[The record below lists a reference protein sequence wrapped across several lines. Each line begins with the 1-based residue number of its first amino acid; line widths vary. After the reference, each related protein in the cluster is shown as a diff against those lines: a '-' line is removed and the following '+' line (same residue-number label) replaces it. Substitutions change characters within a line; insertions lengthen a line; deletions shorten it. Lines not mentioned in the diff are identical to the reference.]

1 MRLSRR
7 MHNRRHLARDS
18 SRNGA
23 GDVEEERH
31 FAMTRI
37 SDLSGGT
44 IESDSEALGAAQRE
58 LDQVRTD
65 AAALERRLSA
75 ENERLRDELA
85 RANARLLRLRQIRS
99 GLRRVR
105 RAFIAIAFAPL
116 DLVDGIRART
126 YRPRLIPI
134 NDLRAL
140 SGGDYEWE
148 SIGDDPQFLITPP
161 IPRGL
166 VRLRLKGRASPDAS
180 VTLYTSAG
188 DQVAEPGLALG
199 VLTAAGST
207 FEHIVDL
214 SHVWSARLDPAL
226 GPGQIAIEELS
237 LQRLSVWREAVD
249 LTSDQVVG
257 WSPLV
262 VRLLAGLARSVR
274 RHGLNGIRRATLSE
288 LRERSRKV
296 SKYDT
301 WMRRHTFDDGAKR
314 RLLSELARCIDPP
327 VVSLFVDVRE
337 PVPSL
342 LTRSVESVRD
352 QLYPRWE
359 LYLRDSSNDKE
370 IRSLLEAY
378 ASNDRRIKII
388 PADEDDPSVSDR
400 LLASVAGEFIG
411 FVAQHDELSPDALV
425 RAVLFLATSADADV
439 IYTDRDEIDE
449 SGNRANPFFKPGW
462 SPETLLAHM
471 YLSGLCL
478 YRKSIVQRAGG
489 LPRSDGEVGEHDLA
503 LRVTETTANVHRVPH
518 VLYHARAWG
527 SASDRRTST
536 ETAGI
541 DVVARA
547 LTRRGIA
554 GTVDLAGPASSHYI
568 ARLTPNRERKISI
581 IIPTRDRADLL
592 DRCLESLFVISA
604 YPNFDACVVDNGSSE
619 QATSDVLARFAA
631 RFSGRFQVLRRD
643 VPFNF
648 SALINDGVAATD
660 GDLVVFLNNDTE
672 VIASSWLD
680 DMAGYAQQREI
691 GAVGCVLL
699 YPNGSVQYGGVVLG
713 RGGVAGHAHVGEPA
727 SAPGYFGRLAAQSN
741 CAAVTAACMMV
752 RRDVF
757 AEIGGFD
764 QQLTVAFNDVDFCLK
779 AISRGYRNVCLGQ
792 VRLVHHESASRG
804 SDDAPKNRERAVT
817 EFNLMRRRWA
827 ALLDSDPYYNPNLHS
842 TPPTFEPFAG

>member
-1 MRLSRR
+1 
-7 MHNRRHLARDS
+7 
-18 SRNGA
+18 
-23 GDVEEERH
+23 
-31 FAMTRI
+31 MTRI
-37 SDLSGGT
+37 GELSGAT
-44 IESDSEALGAAQRE
+44 IESDSEALAATRRE

-65 AAALERRLSA
+65 AAALERPLSA
-75 ENERLRDELA
+75 ESQKFRDQLE
-85 RANARLLRLRQIRS
+85 RANPRLFRLRQIRS

-105 RAFIAIAFAPL
+105 RAFITTAFSPM
-116 DLVDGIRART
+116 DWVDGLRGRT
-126 YRPRLIPI
+126 CRPRLTPM
-134 NDLRAL
+134 NDLRSL
-140 SGGDYEWE
+140 SAGDYQWE
-148 SIGDDPQFLITPP
+148 STGDDPQFLIAPP

-166 VRLRLKGRASPDAS
+166 VRLRLKGKASPDAS
-180 VTLYTSAG
+180 VTLYTSTG

-207 FEHIVDL
+207 LEHIVDL

-226 GPGQIAIEELS
+226 GPGQITIEEFS

-249 LTSDQVVG
+249 LTPDQAVG
-257 WSPLV
+257 RSPLV
-262 VRLLAGLARSVR
+262 VRSLAGLARGVR
-274 RHGLNGIRRATLSE
+274 RHGLNGIRPATLSE
-288 LRERSRKV
+288 LRERSRKT

-301 WMRRHTFDDGAKR
+301 WMRRHALDDGAKQ
-314 RLLSELARCIDPP
+314 RLLVELAQCRDQP
-327 VVSLFVDVRE
+327 VVSLFVDVHE

-342 LTRSVESVRD
+342 LTRSVKSMRD

-370 IRSLLEAY
+370 IRSLLGSY
-378 ASNDRRIKII
+378 ASNDPRIKVI
-388 PADEDDPSVSDR
+388 PPDDDNRSGSDG

-411 FVAQHDELSPDALV
+411 FVGQHDELSPDALV
-425 RAVLFLATSADADV
+425 RAVLLLATSADADL

-471 YLSGLCL
+471 YLSGICL
-478 YRKSIVQRAGG
+478 YRKSIVERAGG
-489 LPRSDGEVGEHDLA
+489 LPCSDGGVGEHDLA
-503 LRVTETTANVHRVPH
+503 LRVTEMTRNVYRIPD
-518 VLYHARAWG
+518 VLYHSRALR
-527 SASDRRTST
+527 SALDHRTST
-536 ETAGI
+536 ENAGI

-554 GTVDLAGPASSHYI
+554 GTVDLAGPASSRYI
-568 ARLTPNRERKISI
+568 ARLSPNRERKISI

-592 DRCLESLFVISA
+592 QRCLESLFANSA
-604 YPNFDACVVDNGSSE
+604 YPNFDVCVVDNGSRE
-619 QATSDVLARFAA
+619 QATFDLLARIAA
-631 RFSGRFQVLRRD
+631 RFPGRFQVLRRD

-672 VIASSWLD
+672 VIDSSWLD
-680 DMAGYAQQREI
+680 DMAGYAQQPEI

-699 YPNGSVQYGGVVLG
+699 YPNGSVQHGGVVLG

-727 SAPGYFGRLAAQSN
+727 SAPGYFGRLAVQSN

-757 AEIGGFD
+757 AQIDGFD
-764 QQLTVAFNDVDFCLK
+764 EQLTVAFNDVDFCLK
-779 AISRGYRNVCLGQ
+779 AISQGYRNVCLGQ

-804 SDDAPKNRERAVT
+804 SDDAPTNRERAVT

-827 ALLDSDPYYNPNLHS
+827 VLLDSDPYYNPNLHS
-842 TPPTFEPFAG
+842 APPTFEPLVG